1 VTRPSPQDWIALA
14 TAPHQLIA
22 EIWQRVLED
31 EGVTVRLEAADAVS
45 FLGVSPFPCRIM
57 VRRGD
62 YQAAKAALNDIMAG
76 ASLAEEMPQDEPPS
90 AP

>member
-1 VTRPSPQDWIALA
+1 MDSQPSPQDWIALA

-31 EGVTVRLEAADAVS
+31 EGVLVRLEAADAVS

-62 YQAAKAALNDIMAG
+62 YLLAKAALDDIIAG
-76 ASLAEEMPQDEPPS
+76 SSQNEDVPES
-90 AP
+90 